1 MSRSAWLAGTL
12 VALAAGGT
20 GYWAGR
26 AGSPVPAL
34 VERTRVELADWLP
47 TRRSAPAAP
56 AEATGPVVYYQDPDG
71 KPIYAPAP
79 MKTADGR
86 DFRAVHADE
95 DLRFDAD
102 TSETGSPAEMPTTAA
117 AGAPVGPRR
126 VRYYRNPMG
135 LPDTSPVP
143 KKDSMGMD
151 YLPVYEGEDT
161 DTGVVTVSPGK
172 IQRTGVR
179 SEAAERRALSVP
191 VRAPGSIEEDERRIS
206 VIAMRTDSFIETVAN
221 VATGDHVHKGQPL
234 LRLFSPEIN
243 AAAAQYLTGIGY
255 EGARRRLENLGMP
268 AEVIDEIE
276 RTRKVPAALTWSSPR
291 DGVVVERN
299 VSDGMRAKSGDVLF
313 RIVDHSRVWVLADVT
328 ERDLAAIAEGQR
340 ATVRPRSFPGRV
352 FTGTVARIYPH
363 LAMGTRTA
371 RLRIEL
377 PNPNGELRPAMYA
390 DVEIATGNDAPVVTV
405 PEDAVLDTGARQ
417 IVLRDRGEG
426 RFEPRAVKVGRR
438 GGGYVEI
445 REGIAA
451 GDRVV
456 TSANFLIDA
465 ESNLKAALQGMATA
479 ASPAETS
486 ALAEEKPR

>member
-1 MSRSAWLAGTL
+1 
-12 VALAAGGT
+12 
-20 GYWAGR
+20 
-26 AGSPVPAL
+26 
-34 VERTRVELADWLP
+34 
-47 TRRSAPAAP
+47 
-56 AEATGPVVYYQDPDG
+56 
-71 KPIYAPAP
+71 

-102 TSETGSPAEMPTTAA
+102 TSETWRPAEMPTTAA

-221 VATGDHVHKGQPL
+221 VATGNHVHKGQPL

-243 AAAAQYLTGIGY
+243 AAAAQYLTGVGY

-276 RTRKVPAALTWSSPR
+276 RTRKVPAALTWSS
-291 DGVVVERN
+291 
-299 VSDGMRAKSGDVLF
+299 
-313 RIVDHSRVWVLADVT
+313 
-328 ERDLAAIAEGQR
+328 
-340 ATVRPRSFPGRV
+340 
-352 FTGTVARIYPH
+352 
-363 LAMGTRTA
+363 
-371 RLRIEL
+371 
-377 PNPNGELRPAMYA
+377 
-390 DVEIATGNDAPVVTV
+390 
-405 PEDAVLDTGARQ
+405 
-417 IVLRDRGEG
+417 
-426 RFEPRAVKVGRR
+426 
-438 GGGYVEI
+438 
-445 REGIAA
+445 
-451 GDRVV
+451 
-456 TSANFLIDA
+456 
-465 ESNLKAALQGMATA
+465 
-479 ASPAETS
+479 
-486 ALAEEKPR
+486 